1 MADKEENKL
10 KYAVKWRDRYI
21 RELSAALTGR
31 EEETALLAAFLKV
44 TFERLRAGEGK
55 ITIAKN
61 EIAAGLKKYR
71 TEVEDLGDA
80 YRIRLVPCAEGAEG
94 AEKEREN
101 APEKDGGE
109 NA

>member
-44 TFERLRAGEGK
+44 TFERLRAGEGE

-80 YRIRLVPCAEGAEG
+80 YRIRLVPCAEGAE
-94 AEKEREN
+94 KEQEN